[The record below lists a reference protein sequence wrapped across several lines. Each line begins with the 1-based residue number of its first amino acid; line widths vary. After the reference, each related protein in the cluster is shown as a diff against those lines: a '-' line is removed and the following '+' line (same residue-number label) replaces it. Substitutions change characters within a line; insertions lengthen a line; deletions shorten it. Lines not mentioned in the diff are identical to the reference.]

1 MNRSTLPL
9 LALFALIGAST
20 AAAQMQPVAVRAVP
34 VELQKVQPHHRF
46 TGSLRAISRGSVAAL
61 EDGRVLEVTV
71 REGATVKQNDVIAI
85 VDSRRLE
92 AQQGEL
98 QAALLT
104 AQALVSQRQA
114 ELRQTK
120 LDLERSHTLV
130 GRNAI
135 SQQQHEHN
143 ETEVAVAEARL
154 ATDQRRIAEIERQI
168 ELMQVRLDDT
178 TVRAPYDAQV
188 IARLAQPGEW
198 IKAGEPFVTLVS
210 TGKIEAWLE
219 IPERYSG
226 VLSQY
231 AQQPTVK
238 IVGNDQQFTA
248 SSAKRVHEV
257 HPRTRTF
264 QFVLTLED
272 PEHELSPGM
281 SVDAWLPIGPEQ
293 DDLTVPKDAVVR
305 AGGAAYVYKAVEG
318 EKGTIAVRQP
328 IQVKYETAN
337 LIVIDAIGLAPG
349 DKVIIEGNERL
360 LPNTPIAVTEVQPP
374 SRQAE
379 AKLDRQPL

>member
-1 MNRSTLPL
+1 MKRSTFPL
-9 LALFALIGAST
+9 LAL
-20 AAAQMQPVAVRAVP
+20 AAILLANSAWAQMPPVAVHAVS
-34 VELQKVQPHHRF
+34 VELRQVQPHHRF
-46 TGSLRAISRGSVAAL
+46 TGSLRAVARGSVAAL

-71 REGATVKQNDVIAI
+71 REGAAVKNGDVIAR

-98 QAALLT
+98 QAMLQT

-120 LDLERSHTLV
+120 LDLERSHSLV

-154 ATDQRRIAEIERQI
+154 ATDQRRISEIERQI

-188 IARLAQPGEW
+188 IDRLAQPGEW

-210 TGKIEAWLE
+210 TGEIEAWLE
-219 IPERYSG
+219 IPERYAG

-231 AQQPTVK
+231 AQTPAVK
-238 IVGNDQQFTA
+238 IVGSDKHYVA
-248 SSAKRVHEV
+248 KSSKRVNEV

-264 QFVLTLED
+264 QFVVMLDDE
-272 PEHELSPGM
+272 EGELSPGM
-281 SVDAWLPIGPEQ
+281 SVDAWLPIGPSQE
-293 DDLTVPKDAVVR
+293 DLTVPKDAVVR
-305 AGGAAYVYKAVEG
+305 AGGAVYVCKAVAG
-318 EKGTIAVRQP
+318 EQGTTAVRQP
-328 IQVKYETAN
+328 IQVKFETGDWVVVSA
-337 LIVIDAIGLAPG
+337 VGLTPG
-349 DKVIIEGNERL
+349 DKVIVEGNERL
-360 LPNTPIAVTEVQPP
+360 LPNTPIAVTEVKPP
-374 SRQAE
+374 SLQADMN
-379 AKLDRQPL
+379 AGRRPR